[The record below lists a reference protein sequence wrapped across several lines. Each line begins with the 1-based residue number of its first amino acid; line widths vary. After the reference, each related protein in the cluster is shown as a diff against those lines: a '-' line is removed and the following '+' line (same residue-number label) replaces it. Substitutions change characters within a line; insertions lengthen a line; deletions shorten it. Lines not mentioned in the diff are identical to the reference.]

1 MSLLADK
8 TLIIDIRHLAIFLMV
23 GLLLGLIT
31 CSFACAETDPGGSR
45 MVTDL
50 AGREVEISTP
60 AKRLV
65 GIHSALSLL
74 CYMDLAPKVVGVE
87 HEEKDPR
94 QWVGGTGRSY
104 RLANPHLGELPSI
117 GTRRQIDAEALVAL
131 QPDVIFMGWGSPRAA
146 ERLQQQT
153 GIPVLMVH
161 NGNLTEQRHLFEQ
174 SLDLIASVC
183 ERCGRAAEIK
193 TFIDNTLK
201 DLRQRVEEATGSP
214 TVYIG
219 GLNFRVA
226 HGLLGTSRNYP
237 PFDLLQADNIA
248 EHISPP
254 DNLVKGR
261 FSIDAESLIKADPE
275 VIFICA
281 SGEDMVR
288 DDLKHPAFAA
298 LGGVRRKQLYRII
311 PHYYAPSPDTVLA
324 ETYYIGTVLYP
335 EVFDDVDIAATADRL
350 YRFFVGTPLYAQMS
364 ETFGPFGALNTN
376 DADGPSS

>member
-1 MSLLADK
+1 M
-8 TLIIDIRHLAIFLMV
+8 IIKIRHLAMFLMV

-31 CSFACAETDPGGSR
+31 SAFAWAETDPGGPR

-60 AKRLV
+60 ARRLV

-74 CYMDLAPKVVGVE
+74 CYMDLAPQVVGVE

-161 NGNLTEQRHLFEQ
+161 NGNLTNQRHLFEQ

-183 ERCGRAAEIK
+183 NRRERAAEIRA
-193 TFIDNTLK
+193 FIDASLK
-201 DLRQRVEEATGSP
+201 DLRQRVEDATDSP

-237 PFDLLQADNIA
+237 PFVILRADNIA
-248 EHISPP
+248 EHISAP

-261 FSIDAESLIKADPE
+261 FSIDAESLIKADPD

-281 SGEDMVR
+281 SGEEMVR
-288 DDLKHPAFAA
+288 KDLKHPAFAA
-298 LGGVRRKQLYRII
+298 LSAVRRKQVYRII
-311 PHYYAPSPDTVLA
+311 PHYYASSPDTVLA
-324 ETYYIGTVLYP
+324 ETYYMGTVLYP
-335 EVFDDVDIAATADRL
+335 EAFADVDIAAAAARF
-350 YRFFVGTPLYAQMS
+350 YRFFVGMPLYPHMA
-364 ETFGPFGALNTN
+364 ELFGPFGPLEPA
-376 DADGPSS
+376 DAEDPAS